1 MNCQAVALLK
11 RMADQQLSTRTGN
24 RILSALSRPDFLL
37 LEAHLQPVTLKFQQR
52 LEASGRK
59 IRSVY
64 FIESGLVSVVGVGGV
79 ERREAEVCVIGREGL
94 TGLPVILGVDRS
106 PTETVVQVK
115 GRAQCIAAD
124 ALRQAIDQSSS
135 LRSWLLRYVHLY
147 VVQIGHT
154 AIANARGKIEERLA
168 RWLLMAHDR
177 SDGDALALTHEFL
190 ALILGVRRAG
200 VTAALNELEAKAL
213 ISTKRGCIT
222 IVDRQ
227 GLEAAANGL
236 YGVPEAEFKRLLP
249 G

>member
-1 MNCQAVALLK
+1 
-11 RMADQQLSTRTGN
+11 MADQQLSTRTGN

-59 IRSVY
+59 VRGVY
-64 FIESGLVSVVGVGGV
+64 FIESGLVSAVGVGGA

-106 PTETVVQVK
+106 PIETVVQVK

-222 IVDRQ
+222 IADRQ